1 MLSPASH
8 LIKSTKGRCG
18 TQAYEILAG
27 KFRTTG
33 VYFLP
38 TFSSLERK
46 MTNAV
51 QLAVWGGM
59 LLLIG
64 FFGIIFWKIFT
75 GSISLDYLLYG
86 DVRERTAKDSQSY
99 STQFSPGRAQALMF
113 TVVAAGYYLLQVIQD
128 PTKFPQIPD
137 TLLYA
142 LGGSHAVYLG
152 GKAQGLLLGRIR
164 DLIDRRTP

>member
-1 MLSPASH
+1 
-8 LIKSTKGRCG
+8 
-18 TQAYEILAG
+18 
-27 KFRTTG
+27 
-33 VYFLP
+33 
-38 TFSSLERK
+38 
-46 MTNAV
+46 MTNAAR
-51 QLAVWGGM
+51 LAVWGGM

-64 FFGIIFWKIFT
+64 FFGIIFWKVFT
-75 GSISLDYLLYG
+75 GSIGLDYLLSG
-86 DVRERTAKDSQSY
+86 DVKNPSGRDSQPQY

-113 TVVAAGYYLLQVIQD
+113 TVLATVYYLLQVIQD

>member
-1 MLSPASH
+1 
-8 LIKSTKGRCG
+8 
-18 TQAYEILAG
+18 
-27 KFRTTG
+27 
-33 VYFLP
+33 
-38 TFSSLERK
+38 
-46 MTNAV
+46 MTNAA

-64 FFGIIFWKIFT
+64 FFGIIFWKVFT
-75 GSISLDYLLYG
+75 GNIGLDYLLSG
-86 DVRERTAKDSQSY
+86 DVRKRTAKDSQSQY
-99 STQFSPGRAQALMF
+99 FTQFSPGRAQALMF
-113 TVVAAGYYLLQVIQD
+113 TVVASVYYLLQVIQD

-142 LGGSHAVYLG
+142 LGGSHAVYLT